1 MQVYFKTE
9 AMSTNLTLIL
19 TSVLILITSLIYMIF
34 PPRKINGIYGYRTNR
49 SMKNQTNWIAANK
62 LASFIFVIGSGILV
76 VQRMVFLVFFPH
88 SLKLNALSFIAT
100 LLIVAILT
108 IVITEKQLKKLLK
121 NQ

>member
-1 MQVYFKTE
+1 
-9 AMSTNLTLIL
+9 MSANLTLIL

>member
-1 MQVYFKTE
+1 
-9 AMSTNLTLIL
+9 
-19 TSVLILITSLIYMIF
+19 MIF